1 MSRNEDGVAEL
12 RSTVDELEATV
23 RGLTE
28 ELVESNERIR
38 ALEARVE
45 GESETPAENTDAP
58 TKESNSP
65 SRARA
70 EDLKTPE
77 SKEDDNDT
85 DESTLG
91 DDIIVA

>member
-28 ELVESNERIR
+28 ELVEANERIR
-38 ALEARVE
+38 ALEAHVE
-45 GESETPAENTDAP
+45 GEANEP
-58 TKESNSP
+58 TEESNSP
-65 SRARA
+65 SRARV

>member
-1 MSRNEDGVAEL
+1 MSRNEDGAAEL

-28 ELVESNERIR
+28 ELVEANERIR
-38 ALEARVE
+38 ALEAHVE
-45 GESETPAENTDAP
+45 GESSEPTDDA
-58 TKESNSP
+58 NSS
-65 SRARA
+65 SRARV
-70 EDLKTPE
+70 EDLKPPE